1 MKPSLMLLK
10 PATEYAECAAKSI
23 DARMFTSGDIYHRVY
38 QAWMSVADSIF
49 ENMQIPMS
57 ASGNP
62 EDVLDCLQPNRRK
75 MRVEQTLEGYSI
87 GYKSGSDT
95 AILTTLPNG
104 SMNLTFR
111 PHGQKEEH
119 STSYDISCYGPDSVA
134 AVIVALFK
142 ANRILENKFQ
152 SYLYR

>member
-10 PATEYAECAAKSI
+10 PATEYAESAAKSI
-23 DARMFTSGDIYHRVY
+23 DARRFASGDIYHRVY
-38 QAWMSVADSIF
+38 QAWVSVADSIF

-75 MRVEQTLEGYSI
+75 MRVEQIQGGYSI
-87 GYKSGSDT
+87 GYKSGGDT

-104 SMNLTFR
+104 GMNLTFR
-111 PHGQKEEH
+111 PYGQKEEH

-134 AVIVALFK
+134 AVIAALFK
-142 ANRILENKFQ
+142 ANRILEYKFQ
-152 SYLYR
+152 RYLYR

>member
-10 PATEYAECAAKSI
+10 PATEYAESAAKSI

-57 ASGNP
+57 ASGNL
-62 EDVLDCLQPNRRK
+62 EDILDCLQPNRRK
-75 MRVEQTLEGYSI
+75 MVVEQTKEGYSI

-95 AILTTLPNG
+95 AILSTLPNG

-111 PHGQKEEH
+111 PYGQKEEY
-119 STSYDISCYGPDSVA
+119 STAYDISCYGPDSVA

>member
-1 MKPSLMLLK
+1 MLLK

-62 EDVLDCLQPNRRK
+62 EDVLDCLQPNLRK

>member
-62 EDVLDCLQPNRRK
+62 EDVLDYLQPNRRK

>member
-10 PATEYAECAAKSI
+10 PATEYAESAAKSI
-23 DARMFTSGDIYHRVY
+23 DARGFTSGDIYQRVY

-57 ASGNP
+57 ASGNL
-62 EDVLDCLQPNRRK
+62 EDILDCLQPNRRK
-75 MRVEQTLEGYSI
+75 MIVEQTKEGYSI

-95 AILTTLPNG
+95 AILSTLPNG

-111 PHGQKEEH
+111 PYGQKEEY
-119 STSYDISCYGPDSVA
+119 STAYDISCYGPDSVA

>member
-23 DARMFTSGDIYHRVY
+23 DARRFASGDIYHRVY
-38 QAWMSVADSIF
+38 QAWMSVANYIF

-57 ASGNP
+57 ASGNL
-62 EDVLDCLQPNRRK
+62 EDILDCLQPNRRK
-75 MRVEQTLEGYSI
+75 MIVEQTKEGYSI

-95 AILTTLPNG
+95 AILSTLPNG

-111 PHGQKEEH
+111 PYGQKEEY
-119 STSYDISCYGPDSVA
+119 STAYDISCYGPDSVA

>member
-10 PATEYAECAAKSI
+10 PVTEYAESAAKSI
-23 DARMFTSGDIYHRVY
+23 DARGFTSGDIYQRVY
-38 QAWMSVADSIF
+38 QAWMSVTDSIF

-57 ASGNP
+57 ASGNL
-62 EDVLDCLQPNRRK
+62 EDILYCLQPNRRK
-75 MRVEQTLEGYSI
+75 MRVEQTQEGYSI

-95 AILTTLPNG
+95 AILTTLPDG
-104 SMNLTFR
+104 GMNLTFR
-111 PHGQKEEH
+111 PYGQKADY

-134 AVIVALFK
+134 AVIAALFK

>member
-1 MKPSLMLLK
+1 MLLK
-10 PATEYAECAAKSI
+10 PATEYAESAAKSI
-23 DARMFTSGDIYHRVY
+23 DARGFTSGDIYQRVY

-57 ASGNP
+57 ASGNL
-62 EDVLDCLQPNRRK
+62 EDILDCLQPNRRK
-75 MRVEQTLEGYSI
+75 MIVEQTKEGYSI

-95 AILTTLPNG
+95 AILSTLPNG

-111 PHGQKEEH
+111 PYGQKEEY
-119 STSYDISCYGPDSVA
+119 STAYDISCYGPDSVA

>member
-38 QAWMSVADSIF
+38 QAWMGVADSIF

-87 GYKSGSDT
+87 GYKSGGDT